1 MLNEHILRYKDWSE
15 MVSWLQS
22 ADKNSGISSTC
33 KVTLK
38 ISLNWIGTWDNAD
51 LPFVAAAEMLLGLV
65 NLHRMWFRLRFRFW
79 LRFRFR
85 LWIRQRLRKASTV
98 ALVPVASAQSC
109 LTGVRVAVPL
119 ANLK

>member
-1 MLNEHILRYKDWSE
+1 MPDEHRQKDWY
-15 MVSWLQS
+15 
-22 ADKNSGISSTC
+22 DKNPGISSTC

-38 ISLNWIGTWDNAD
+38 ISLNWIGNLDNAV